1 MANMKAKVLVEK
13 AVDIAKNYN
22 TVYMW
27 GVFGAPVT
35 ESVIAGKTKQYPSWY
50 TSAKQAAFR
59 KLIGKG
65 YFGFDC
71 VCLIKGILWGWD
83 GDQSKSYGGASYTS
97 NGVPDIGADTM
108 IARCQN
114 VSTTGWANMVPGEA
128 VWCSGHIGIYIGD
141 GLAVECTPAWEN
153 KVQITAVKNIGTK
166 VGYNARTWTKHGKLP
181 WVDYSECEA
190 ATTVKVTGTVST
202 GSAADEKTIWEFF
215 KGKGL
220 NDFAIAG
227 VMGNLFAESG
237 LRSNNLQNSY
247 ERKLGFTDETYTA
260 AVDNG
265 SYSKFDGDAAG
276 YGLAQWTYSTRKR
289 NLLSFAKSAG
299 KSIGDLAMQLDF
311 LWKEL
316 QGYSG
321 VMKVLK
327 AATSVKA
334 ASDAFMCDFERPAD
348 QGAAA
353 KNKRAS
359 YGQKYYDKYAAKTTA
374 KPSAPAAETVYTVKR
389 GDTLSGIA
397 AKYGTTYQKL
407 AAYNGISNPNI
418 ISVGQKIKIPG
429 TGATTHTVVRGDTL
443 SAIARKYGTTVSA
456 IAKAN
461 NIANVNIIHI
471 GQVLTIPK

>member
-1 MANMKAKVLVEK
+1 MANMRAKVLVEK

-35 ESVIAGKTKQYPSWY
+35 ESVIAGKAKQYPSWY
-50 TSAKQAAFR
+50 TSAKQAAFG

-71 VCLIKGILWGWD
+71 VCLIKGILWGWS
-83 GDQSKSYGGASYTS
+83 GNQSKTYGGASYAS

-108 IARCQN
+108 ISRCQN
-114 VSTTGWANMVPGEA
+114 VSTIGWDSMMPGEA
-128 VWCSGHIGIYIGD
+128 VWCRGHIGIYIGD

-153 KVQITAVKNIGTK
+153 KVQITAVSNIGGK
-166 VGYNARTWTKHGKLP
+166 AGYNARAWTKHGKLP
-181 WVDYSECEA
+181 WVDYSEYE
-190 ATTVKVTGTVST
+190 TTAPIKVTGTVST
-202 GSAADEKTIWEFF
+202 GSAADEKAIWEFF

-260 AVDNG
+260 AVDAG
-265 SYSKFDGDAAG
+265 TYAKFDGDAAG

-327 AATSVKA
+327 EAAAVRA

-348 QGAAA
+348 QGTAA

-359 YGQKYYDKYAAKTTA
+359 YGQKYYDKYAAKTMA
-374 KPSAPAAETVYTVKR
+374 KPAAPAAETVYTVKR